1 MWIKKKSPIADG
13 DRNYGDSALN
23 IFVFLHRRLWPALGW
38 FQDAPRLELDA
49 GEEAVISKRS
59 ADALAERRAP
69 NRSASGSVASKSAN
83 SGKRSRI
90 GASAVTPSSLPRK
103 ADGVNLVHCHRN
115 CLIARAISRTMA
127 ATTVLHEPLHAP
139 PLSPP

>member
-59 ADALAERRAP
+59 ADALAERRRRTDRLPVRLPA
-69 NRSASGSVASKSAN
+69 NRRTPENDRGSAQA
-83 SGKRSRI
+83 
-90 GASAVTPSSLPRK
+90 L
-103 ADGVNLVHCHRN
+103 
-115 CLIARAISRTMA
+115 
-127 ATTVLHEPLHAP
+127 
-139 PLSPP
+139 